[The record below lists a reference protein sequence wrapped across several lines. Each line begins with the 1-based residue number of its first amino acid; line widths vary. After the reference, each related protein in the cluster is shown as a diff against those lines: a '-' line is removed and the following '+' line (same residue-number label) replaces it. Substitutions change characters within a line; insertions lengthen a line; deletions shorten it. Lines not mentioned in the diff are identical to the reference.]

1 MEDNDIVKKIEDISN
16 GMASVARVQ
25 GELIKELKELV
36 EELRKIYARYEDN

>member
-1 MEDNDIVKKIEDISN
+1 MDNNDIVRKIEDISN
-16 GMASVARVQ
+16 GMSSVVRVQ